1 MEIATHRYPIPSPS
15 QAAPGARTSGD
26 AAGTPMHG
34 EGASAVPPTPREE
47 IDRAV
52 AELGARKAAW
62 TAVTVAE
69 RRALLSRL
77 RRDFLAVAE
86 RWAAASAA
94 AFGLPDTG
102 ETSLTGP
109 YFVLRNLRLLDKSLA
124 AIEAGAAPR
133 IPGPVR
139 RRAGGQVVARVFP
152 QDVYDRL
159 FYGGVTAE
167 VWMQPGVAPE
177 EVAGSQAVVYRRA
190 RGTGREAG
198 QDRQAAQVAGT
209 GESAGTA
216 EGAGTAESGPA
227 GTTEQASAG
236 GVALVLGAGNVSSIG
251 PMDALYKLFVEDRV
265 VLYKAHPVNAYLGP
279 LLVEAFRALGEGGYF
294 RLVYGGAEEGAY
306 LCAHP
311 GVDEIHITGSDKTY
325 EAIVFGPGEE
335 GRRRKERNAPLL
347 AKPISAELG
356 NVSPVIVVPVPGAGG
371 AGGALGSFRPADLA
385 YQAENLATMVIN
397 NAGFNCNATRV
408 VIQHA
413 GSPDRER
420 LLAAVRAQLARVPPR
435 RAYYPGAADRFH
447 AFVAAHP
454 EAERFGAEA
463 GGQLPWTLI
472 PRIDPGARSD
482 ICFTT
487 EAFCGLFAETAIAAG
502 SIPEYLERAVAFA
515 NDSLWGTLNVT
526 LIVPPAAM
534 ADPVV
539 GPAVERAIADLRYG
553 TVSVNHWA
561 AIGYGLVVTPWGA
574 YPGHAA
580 QDIQSGTG
588 VVHNTLMFSR
598 VQKSVVRAP
607 FRARP
612 KPVWFATH
620 RTAARLTP
628 KLVRFEADPSPAKL
642 PGIFSLALRG

>member
-1 MEIATHRYPIPSPS
+1 MEIATHRYPVPS
-15 QAAPGARTSGD
+15 QPEPQPEPQLQPQPASGPAAA
-26 AAGTPMHG
+26 AAGGTPAHG
-34 EGASAVPPTPREE
+34 EGGGAMPPTPRQEM
-47 IDRAV
+47 DRAV
-52 AELGARKAAW
+52 DELQARKAAW

-69 RRALLSRL
+69 RRALLDRL
-77 RRDFLAVAE
+77 RRDFLAVSE

-124 AIEAGAAPR
+124 GIAAGGAPR

-139 RRAGGQVVARVFP
+139 QRRGGQVVAQVFP

-167 VWMQPGVAPE
+167 VWMQPDVTP
-177 EVAGSQAVVYRRA
+177 AGLAGTQAVAY
-190 RGTGREAG
+190 
-198 QDRQAAQVAGT
+198 RQAGRTGQIAPTRQAGEATQT
-209 GESAGTA
+209 GQTGPIPA
-216 EGAGTAESGPA
+216 EA
-227 GTTEQASAG
+227 AG

-251 PMDALYKLFVEDRV
+251 PMDALYKLFVENRV

-279 LLVEAFRALGEGGYF
+279 LLLEAFRALAEDGFF
-294 RLVYGGAEEGAY
+294 RLVYGGALEGAY
-306 LCAHP
+306 LCSHP

-335 GRRRKERNAPLL
+335 GGRRKARNAPLL

-356 NVSPVIVVPVPGAGG
+356 NVSPVIVVPVPGPAGG
-371 AGGALGSFRPADLA
+371 LGSYRPADLA
-385 YQAENLATMVIN
+385 YQAENLATMLTN

-420 LLAAVRAQLARVPPR
+420 LLAALRAQLARLPPR
-435 RAYYPGAADRFH
+435 RAYYPGAADRYH

-454 EAERFGAEA
+454 EAERFGEES
-463 GGQLPWTLI
+463 GDRLPWTLI
-472 PRIDPGARSD
+472 PKLDASARGD
-482 ICFTT
+482 ICYTT
-487 EAFCGLFAETAIAAG
+487 EAFCGLFAETAIAAA

-526 LIVPPAAM
+526 LLVPPEAA
-534 ADPVV
+534 ADPLV
-539 GPAVERAIADLRYG
+539 GAAVERAVAELRYG
-553 TVSVNHWA
+553 TVSINHWA

-574 YPGHAA
+574 YPGHTA

-607 FRARP
+607 FHAHP
-612 KPVWFATH
+612 KPAWFATH
-620 RTAARLTP
+620 RTAGRLTP
-628 KLVRFEADPSPAKL
+628 KLVRFEAAPSPAKL

>member
-1 MEIATHRYPIPSPS
+1 MEIATPRYPVPPPQPPSS
-15 QAAPGARTSGD
+15 HAPGATP
-26 AAGTPMHG
+26 AGTPAHG
-34 EGASAVPPTPREE
+34 EGAGAFPPTPRQEM
-47 IDRAV
+47 DRAV
-52 AELGARKAAW
+52 AELQARKAAW
-62 TAVTVAE
+62 PAVGPAQ
-69 RRALLSRL
+69 RRALLGRL
-77 RRDFLAVAE
+77 RRDFLAVSE

-109 YFVLRNLRLLDKSLA
+109 YFVLRDLRLLDKALA
-124 AIEAGAAPR
+124 GIESGGAPR

-139 RRAGGQVVARVFP
+139 QRAGGQVIARVFP

-167 VWMQPGVAPE
+167 VWMEPTVTPADL
-177 EVAGSQAVVYRRA
+177 AATQAVAYRRQ
-190 RGTGREAG
+190 E
-198 QDRQAAQVAGT
+198 
-209 GESAGTA
+209 
-216 EGAGTAESGPA
+216 
-227 GTTEQASAG
+227 AG

-251 PMDALYKLFVEDRV
+251 PMDALYKLFVENRV

-279 LLVEAFRALGEGGYF
+279 LLLEGFRALADGGFF

-306 LCAHP
+306 LCSHP

-335 GRRRKERNAPLL
+335 GRRRRERNAPLL

-356 NVSPVIVVPVPGAGG
+356 NVSPVIVVPALAAAGAGG
-371 AGGALGSFRPADLA
+371 GGGAMGSYRDADLA
-385 YQAENLATMVIN
+385 YHAENLVTMVTN

-413 GSPDRER
+413 ASPDRER
-420 LLAAVRAQLARVPPR
+420 LLDALRARLAQVPPR
-435 RAYYPGAADRFH
+435 RAYYPGAADRYH

-454 EAERFGAEA
+454 EAERFGEA
-463 GGQLPWTLI
+463 AGEPGEPGGPGERLPWTLI
-472 PRIDPGARSD
+472 PHLDPGARGD
-482 ICFTT
+482 ICYTT

-502 SIPEYLERAVAFA
+502 GIPEYLERAVAFA
-515 NDSLWGTLNVT
+515 NDSLWGTLNAT
-526 LIVPPAAM
+526 LIVPPAAL
-534 ADPVV
+534 ADPAVAA
-539 GPAVERAIADLRYG
+539 AVERAIADLRYG

-574 YPGHAA
+574 YPGHTA

-588 VVHNTLMFSR
+588 VVHNTLMFSQ

-607 FRARP
+607 FHARP
-612 KPVWFATH
+612 KPAWFANH
-620 RTAARLTP
+620 LTASRLTP
-628 KLVRFEADPSPAKL
+628 RLVRFEADPSPAKL

>member
-1 MEIATHRYPIPSPS
+1 MEIATPRTPVPSPRS
-15 QAAPGARTSGD
+15 DSPQAPGAPQAAGAAPAGTPAHGD
-26 AAGTPMHG
+26 AAG
-34 EGASAVPPTPREE
+34 AYPPTPRPEM
-47 IDRAV
+47 DRAV
-52 AELGARKAAW
+52 AELQARKAAW
-62 TAVTVAE
+62 PAVGPAQ
-69 RRALLSRL
+69 RRALLGRL
-77 RRDFLAVAE
+77 RRDFLAVSE

-109 YFVLRNLRLLDKSLA
+109 YFVLRDLRLLDKALA
-124 AIEAGAAPR
+124 GIESGGAPR

-139 RRAGGQVVARVFP
+139 QRAGGQVVARVFP

-167 VWMQPGVAPE
+167 VWMQPDVAP
-177 EVAGSQAVVYRRA
+177 AGLAATQAVAYRR
-190 RGTGREAG
+190 
-198 QDRQAAQVAGT
+198 QD
-209 GESAGTA
+209 
-216 EGAGTAESGPA
+216 P
-227 GTTEQASAG
+227 G

-251 PMDALYKLFVEDRV
+251 PMDALYKLFVENRV

-279 LLVEAFRALGEGGYF
+279 LLLEGFRALAEGGFF
-294 RLVYGGAEEGAY
+294 RLVYGGAGEGAY
-306 LCAHP
+306 LCSHP

-335 GRRRKERNAPLL
+335 GRRRRERGAPLL

-356 NVSPVIVVPVPGAGG
+356 NVSPVIVVPAPPPAAGSGSGSGAGAG
-371 AGGALGSFRPADLA
+371 AALGSYGAADLA
-385 YQAENLATMVIN
+385 YHAENLVTMVTN

-413 GSPDRER
+413 ASPDRER
-420 LLAAVRAQLARVPPR
+420 LLDAVRERLARVPAR
-435 RAYYPGAADRFH
+435 RAYYPGAADRYR

-454 EAERFGAEA
+454 EAERFGATA
-463 GGQLPWTLI
+463 GALGEPGEPGIPGEPGAPGEPGGRGAPADRLPWTLI
-472 PRIDPGARSD
+472 PHLDPGARGD
-482 ICFTT
+482 ICYTT

-502 SIPEYLERAVAFA
+502 GIPEYLERAVAFA
-515 NDSLWGTLNVT
+515 NDSLWGTLNAT
-526 LIVPPAAM
+526 LIVPPAAL
-534 ADPVV
+534 ADPAIAA
-539 GPAVERAIADLRYG
+539 AVERAIADLRYG

-574 YPGHAA
+574 YPGHTA

-607 FRARP
+607 FHARP
-612 KPVWFATH
+612 KPAWFADH
-620 RTAARLTP
+620 RTASRLTP
-628 KLVRFEADPSPAKL
+628 RLVRFEADPSPAKL